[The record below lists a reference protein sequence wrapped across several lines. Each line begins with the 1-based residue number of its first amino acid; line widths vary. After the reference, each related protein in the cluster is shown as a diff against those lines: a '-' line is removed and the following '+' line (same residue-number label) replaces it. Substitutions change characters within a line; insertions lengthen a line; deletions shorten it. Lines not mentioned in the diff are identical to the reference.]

1 MSLRNT
7 LMALPWTALVLA
19 MPAVAAAQEPAADT
33 LEEIV
38 VTAERRE
45 ASLQQTPVA
54 VSALTGGQLAEQGIV
69 NIQSV
74 GKSVPNL
81 MIQPISANPSAMQVG
96 LRGGIE
102 QTGGLIV
109 SEPAV
114 ALYVDD
120 VYRARLQ
127 GANMQLSDI
136 ERIEVLRGP
145 QGTLYGRNSFSGAIK
160 LVTRTPSS
168 DDEWLEFVAGVG
180 SFAEKRLSASWG
192 QSLSDRLGA
201 SVSALYRDQSDGYID
216 NPAQGREIGAEK
228 NVLVRGKLSFR
239 GEPWS
244 VDLSASYSKD
254 ENDGWIPLA
263 VSFDPPVVPMS
274 AAAAVTSDGALPR
287 VGSDPFVSLYPQR
300 SKGETETTS
309 VTLNASVGLGAVTL
323 RSITG
328 WVTLNDYFRFD
339 LAGGRILS
347 PGVFG
352 TAFDRQSDAKA
363 TQWTEELQLLGQAAD
378 GRLDWIVGGFYF
390 KETADQAIFDNLP
403 IFFLLNLAPTLLDTD
418 TRSWA
423 LYGQATWKFTD
434 AWSATFGLRT
444 TEDQKEFVGSIQT
457 GFGNPVPRTEVT
469 NDRTFSATT
478 PKLALDWR
486 LRDEVFAYAS
496 YARGFKAGGY
506 NGLAVFNAN
515 AFRAVYEPQEVNA
528 IELGLK
534 AEWLGRTLRTNFAV
548 FDNDISELQQ
558 TGAIGGG
565 SFAVQNVGD
574 ASVRGVE
581 AELTWL
587 PTDGLT
593 LYANLGYSDAKYDR
607 LAPTSRALQYGA
619 TDLPLLPDFT
629 SQLGFSFQ
637 RPVSAGL
644 KLRLGA
650 DVHGSSSYFTELQNI
665 MKIDAYQRVD
675 AYLGVASADDR
686 WTATLSGRNLT
697 DELTYVTGV
706 IDLANAGTQALAALR
721 PREWAFNVSYRMP

>member
-1 MSLRNT
+1 MLGVP
-7 LMALPWTALVLA
+7 L
-19 MPAVAAAQEPAADT
+19 VAAAQEPGTGT

-54 VSALTGGQLAEQGIV
+54 VSALTGAQLAEQGIV
-69 NIQSV
+69 NLQSV

-81 MIQPISANPSAMQVG
+81 IIQPISANPSAMQVG

-127 GANMQLSDI
+127 GANMQLGDI

-168 DDEWLEFVAGVG
+168 DNEWLELSAGVG
-180 SFAEKRLSASWG
+180 SFAEKRLAASWG
-192 QSLSDRLGA
+192 QGLGDRVGVSL
-201 SVSALYRDQSDGYID
+201 SALYRDQADGYID
-216 NPAQGREIGAEK
+216 NPAQQRRIGAEE
-228 NVLVRGKLSFR
+228 NLLVRGKLSFR
-239 GEPWS
+239 GDPWTA
-244 VDLSASYSKD
+244 DLSATYSRD

-263 VSFDPPVVPMS
+263 VRFDPPVVPMS
-274 AAAAVTSDGALPR
+274 AAAGVNSDAALPR
-287 VGSDPFVSLYPQR
+287 VGSDPFVTTYPQP

-309 VTLNASVGLGAVTL
+309 ITLNASVELGAVTL

-328 WVTLNDYFRFD
+328 WITLNDYFRFD
-339 LAGGRILS
+339 LAGGRVLS

-352 TAFDRQSDAKA
+352 TAFDRQSDAKS
-363 TQWTEELQLLGQAAD
+363 TQWTQELQLLGQAAD

-390 KETADQAIFDNLP
+390 DETADQALFDNLP
-403 IFFLLNLAPTLLDTD
+403 IFFLSNLAPTLLDTD

-423 LYGQATWKFTD
+423 VYAQATWKFTD
-434 AWSATFGLRT
+434 ALSATLGVRT
-444 TEDQKEFVGSIQT
+444 TEDQKAFVGSIQT
-457 GFGNPVPRTEVT
+457 GFGNPVPRTQVT

-478 PKLALDWR
+478 PKLGLDWKVGE
-486 LRDEVFAYAS
+486 DVFAYAS
-496 YARGFKAGGY
+496 YSKGFKAGGY

-515 AFRAVYEPQEVNA
+515 AFRAVYEPQEADAVE
-528 IELGLK
+528 IGLK
-534 AEWLGRTLRTNFAV
+534 AEWLGRTLRTNFSL

-574 ASVRGVE
+574 ATVRGLE
-581 AELTWL
+581 AEITWL
-587 PTDGLT
+587 PTDGLS

-619 TDLPLLPDFT
+619 TDLPLLPEFT
-629 SQLGFSFQ
+629 SQVGFAFE
-637 RPVSAGL
+637 RPVTAGL

-650 DVHGSSSYFTELQNI
+650 DVYGSSSFFTEIQNI
-665 MKIDAYQRVD
+665 MEIEAYQRVD
-675 AYLGVASADDR
+675 AFLGIASVDGR
-686 WTATLSGRNLT
+686 WAATVSGRNLT

-721 PREWAFNVSYRMP
+721 PREWQLNVTYRMP